1 MGIQTVISAFWRL
14 VRFHLGTAAFGSFI
28 IALIQLVRIILAYIE
43 HLVKKYE
50 ARINFEISEFYNGPI
65 LQKKGF
71 GAAGKVA
78 LVILKAVL
86 ACLQCILACFERFMK
101 FINVNAYI
109 ETAIYGYNFCRAAMK
124 AFKLLVRNVKTRTFS
139 FDQLTTI
146 TDGKCSQSGSNKLNR
161 NFCFVPR

>member
-28 IALIQLVRIILAYIE
+28 IALIQLVRLILAYIE

-50 ARINFEISEFYNGPI
+50 VRTIKLNVKVRNQKEWKI

-71 GAAGKVA
+71 GTAGKVA

-124 AFKLLVRNVKTRTFS
+124 AFKLLV
-139 FDQLTTI
+139 
-146 TDGKCSQSGSNKLNR
+146 SNNK
-161 NFCFVPR
+161 